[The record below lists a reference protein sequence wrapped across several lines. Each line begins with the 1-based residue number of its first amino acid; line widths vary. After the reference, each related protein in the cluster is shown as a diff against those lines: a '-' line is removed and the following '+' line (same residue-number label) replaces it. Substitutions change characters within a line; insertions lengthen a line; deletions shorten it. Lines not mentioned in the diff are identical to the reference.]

1 MKKTD
6 LLNSALSRV
15 VATLGHGDMVLVA
28 DAGMP
33 APHGAG
39 PEIIDLA
46 LTPGVPD
53 LATTIRVLLTEM
65 QVESHI
71 VASETLARGDAWLS
85 RVSSEWAEAIGA
97 RQVVTHEELK
107 RLSHRARAVVR
118 TGECTPY
125 ANLMLVAG
133 VTF

>member
-1 MKKTD
+1 MKKTE
-6 LLNSALSRV
+6 LLHSALSRL
-15 VATLGHGDMVLVA
+15 VATLGHGDKVLVA

-33 APHGAG
+33 APHGSG
-39 PEIIDLA
+39 VEIIDLA
-46 LTPGVPD
+46 LTRGVPD
-53 LATTIRVLLTEM
+53 IATTIRVLLSEM

-71 VASETLARGDAWLS
+71 VASETLARNDAWLS
-85 RVSSEWAEAIGA
+85 SEWAGRIGS
-97 RQVVTHEELK
+97 RQVVSHEELK
-107 RLSHRARAVVR
+107 RLSYQARAVVR

>member
-1 MKKTD
+1 MKKTP
-6 LLNSALSRV
+6 LLNAALSRL

-33 APHGAG
+33 APHGTAV
-39 PEIIDLA
+39 EVIDLA
-46 LTPGVPD
+46 LTPGTPD
-53 LATTIRVLLTEM
+53 IATTLRVLLGEM

-71 VASETLARGDAWLS
+71 VASETLARDDAWVAGL
-85 RVSSEWAEAIGA
+85 AAAAIGA
-97 RQVVTHEELK
+97 RREVSHEALK
-107 RLSHRARAVVR
+107 ALSHRARAFVR

>member
-6 LLNSALSRV
+6 LLNSALSRL
-15 VATLGHGDMVLVA
+15 VATLGHGDMVVIT

-33 APHGAG
+33 APHGSQT
-39 PEIIDLA
+39 EIIDLA

-53 LATTIRVLLTEM
+53 FATTVRVLLSEM
-65 QVESHI
+65 QVESH
-71 VASETLARGDAWLS
+71 VLANETIARNDAWLE
-85 RVSSEWAEAIGA
+85 SEWMGRIGS
-97 RQVVTHEELK
+97 RQVVTHEALK
-107 RLSHRARAVVR
+107 QMSHRARAVVR

-125 ANLMLVAG
+125 ANLILVAG

>member
-6 LLNSALSRV
+6 LLNSALSRL
-15 VATLGHGDMVLVA
+15 VATLGHGDMVVVT

-33 APHGAG
+33 APHGSGA
-39 PEIIDLA
+39 EIIDLA

-53 LATTIRVLLTEM
+53 FATTVRVLLSEM
-65 QVESHI
+65 QVESH
-71 VASETLARGDAWLS
+71 VLANETLARNDAWLAS
-85 RVSSEWAEAIGA
+85 DWMGRIGS
-97 RQVVTHEELK
+97 RQVVTHEALK
-107 RLSHRARAVVR
+107 QMSHRARAVVR

-125 ANLMLVAG
+125 ANLILVAG

>member
-1 MKKTD
+1 MKKTP
-6 LLNSALSRV
+6 LLNAALSRL

-33 APHGAG
+33 APHGTAV
-39 PEIIDLA
+39 EVIDLA
-46 LTPGVPD
+46 LTPGTPD
-53 LATTIRVLLTEM
+53 IATTLRVLLAEM
-65 QVESHI
+65 QVESHV
-71 VASETLARGDAWLS
+71 VASETLARGDAWLQGLPD
-85 RVSSEWAEAIGA
+85 AAIGT
-97 RQVVTHEELK
+97 RKEVSHEALK
-107 RLSHRARAVVR
+107 QLSHRARAVVR

>member
-6 LLNSALSRV
+6 LLNSALSRL
-15 VATLGHGDMVLVA
+15 VATLGHGDMVVVT

-33 APHGAG
+33 APHGSG
-39 PEIIDLA
+39 VEIIDLA

-53 LATTIRVLLTEM
+53 FATTVRVLLSEM
-65 QVESHI
+65 QVESH
-71 VASETLARGDAWLS
+71 VLANETLARNDAWLAS
-85 RVSSEWAEAIGA
+85 DWMGRIGS
-97 RQVVTHEELK
+97 RQVVTHEALK
-107 RLSHRARAVVR
+107 QMSHRARAVVR

-125 ANLMLVAG
+125 ANLILVAG

>member
-1 MKKTD
+1 MKKTE
-6 LLNSALSRV
+6 LLNSALSRL
-15 VATLGHGDMVLVA
+15 VATLGHGDRVLIA

-33 APHGAG
+33 APYGSG

-46 LTPGVPD
+46 LTRGVPD
-53 LATTIRVLLTEM
+53 FATTVRILLTEM

-71 VASETLARGDAWLS
+71 VASETLERNDRWLS
-85 RVSSEWAEAIGA
+85 SDWICRIGP
-97 RQVVTHEELK
+97 RQAVPHEELK
-107 RLSHRARAVVR
+107 RMSHRARAFVR

>member
-1 MKKTD
+1 MKKTR
-6 LLNSALSRV
+6 LLHADLSRLI
-15 VATLGHGDMVLVA
+15 ATLGHGDMVLVT

-33 APHGAG
+33 APHDSPAQ
-39 PEIIDLA
+39 IIDLA
-46 LTPGVPD
+46 LTPGVPT
-53 LATTIRVLLTEM
+53 LAATIDVLLDEM

-71 VASETLARGDAWLS
+71 VATETLERLDPWFTGLS
-85 RVSSEWAEAIGA
+85 LDAIGA
-97 RQVVTHEELK
+97 RRVVSHEELK
-107 RLSHRARAVVR
+107 ALSRRARAVVR

>member
-6 LLNSALSRV
+6 LLNSALSRL
-15 VATLGHGDMVLVA
+15 VATLGHGDTVVVT

-33 APHGAG
+33 APHGSAV
-39 PEIIDLA
+39 EIIDLA

-53 LATTIRVLLTEM
+53 FATTVRVLLSEI
-65 QVESHI
+65 QVESH
-71 VASETLARGDAWLS
+71 VLANETLARNDAWLAS
-85 RVSSEWAEAIGA
+85 DWMGRIGS

-107 RLSHRARAVVR
+107 QMSRRARAVVR

-125 ANLMLVAG
+125 ANLILVAG

>member
-1 MKKTD
+1 MKKTE
-6 LLNSALSRV
+6 LLHSALSRL
-15 VATLGHGDMVLVA
+15 VATLGHGDKVLVA

-33 APHGAG
+33 APHGSAV
-39 PEIIDLA
+39 EIIDLA
-46 LTPGVPD
+46 LTNGVPD
-53 LATTIRVLLTEM
+53 IATTIRVLLSEM

-71 VASETLARGDAWLS
+71 VASETLARNDAWLS
-85 RVSSEWAEAIGA
+85 SEWAGRIGA
-97 RQVVTHEELK
+97 RQVVSHEELK
-107 RLSHRARAVVR
+107 RLSHEARAVVR

>member
-1 MKKTD
+1 MKKTE
-6 LLNSALSRV
+6 LLNSALSRL
-15 VATLGHGDMVLVA
+15 VATLGHGDSVLVT

-33 APHGAG
+33 APHGSG
-39 PEIIDLA
+39 VEIIDLA
-46 LTPGVPD
+46 LTRGVPD
-53 LATTIRVLLTEM
+53 FATTVRILLTEM

-71 VASETLARGDAWLS
+71 VASETLERNDAWLS
-85 RVSSEWAEAIGA
+85 SEWMGAIGP
-97 RQVVTHEELK
+97 RRVVSHEELK
-107 RLSHRARAVVR
+107 QLSHRARAVVR

>member
-6 LLNSALSRV
+6 LLNSALSRL
-15 VATLGHGDMVLVA
+15 VATLGHGDKVLVA

-46 LTPGVPD
+46 LTRGVPD
-53 LATTIRVLLTEM
+53 FATTVRVLLTEM

-71 VASETLARGDAWLS
+71 VASETLERGDAWLS
-85 RVSSEWAEAIGA
+85 SEWMASLGP
-97 RQVVTHEELK
+97 RQVVSHAELK
-107 RLSHRARAVVR
+107 RISQGVRAVVR

-125 ANLMLVAG
+125 ANLVLVAG

>member
-6 LLNSALSRV
+6 LLNSALSRL
-15 VATLGHGDMVLVA
+15 VATLGHGDMVVVT

-33 APHGAG
+33 APHGSG
-39 PEIIDLA
+39 VEIIDLA

-53 LATTIRVLLTEM
+53 FATTVRVLLSEM
-65 QVESHI
+65 QVEAH
-71 VASETLARGDAWLS
+71 VLANETLARNHAWLAS
-85 RVSSEWAEAIGA
+85 DWMGRIGS
-97 RQVVTHEELK
+97 RQVVTHEALK
-107 RLSHRARAVVR
+107 QMSHRARAVVR

-125 ANLMLVAG
+125 ANLILVAG

>member
-1 MKKTD
+1 MKKTP
-6 LLNSALSRV
+6 LLHAALSRLI
-15 VATLGHGDMVLVA
+15 ATLGHGDMVLVA

-33 APHGAG
+33 MPRDGRV
-39 PEIIDLA
+39 EWIDLA
-46 LTPGVPD
+46 LTPGTPS
-53 LATTIRVLLTEM
+53 LAATLAALISEM

-71 VASETLARGDAWLS
+71 IATETLAREDLWIDG
-85 RVSSEWAEAIGA
+85 
-97 RQVVTHEELK
+97 LK
-107 RLSHRARAVVR
+107 RLPIGTRRVVSHAELKQISAQARAFIR

>member
-1 MKKTD
+1 MKKNS
-6 LLNSALSRV
+6 LLNAALSRL
-15 VATLGHGDMVLVA
+15 VASLGHGDKVLVA

-33 APHGAG
+33 VPRGGAV
-39 PEIIDLA
+39 EFIDLA
-46 LTPGVPD
+46 LTPGVPTLSET
-53 LATTIRVLLTEM
+53 LATLLTEM

-71 VASETLARGDAWLS
+71 VASETLARSHDWLAQLPPAQIGTRS
-85 RVSSEWAEAIGA
+85 VVS
-97 RQVVTHEELK
+97 HEELK
-107 RLSHRARAVVR
+107 QLSHGARAVIR

>member
-1 MKKTD
+1 MKKTE
-6 LLNSALSRV
+6 LLNSALSRL
-15 VATLGHGDMVLVA
+15 VATLGHGDMVLIA

-33 APHGAG
+33 APHGSRV
-39 PEIIDLA
+39 EIIDLA

-53 LATTIRVLLTEM
+53 FATTVRVLLSEM
-65 QVESHI
+65 QVESHV
-71 VASETLARGDAWLS
+71 VANETLARNDAWLGS
-85 RVSSEWAEAIGA
+85 DWMARIGA

-107 RLSHRARAVVR
+107 QMSHRARAVVR

-125 ANLMLVAG
+125 ANLILVAG

>member
-6 LLNSALSRV
+6 LLNSALSRL

-85 RVSSEWAEAIGA
+85 SEWADAIGA

-118 TGECTPY
+118 TDECTPY